1 MVMVYLM
8 VADDQIMVTVY
19 LMMPVMVVL
28 QLVVLMVVM
37 VVAECLDER
46 WLVMVLY
53 WWVG

>member
-8 VADDQIMVTVY
+8 VADDQ
-19 LMMPVMVVL
+19 MMPVMVVL